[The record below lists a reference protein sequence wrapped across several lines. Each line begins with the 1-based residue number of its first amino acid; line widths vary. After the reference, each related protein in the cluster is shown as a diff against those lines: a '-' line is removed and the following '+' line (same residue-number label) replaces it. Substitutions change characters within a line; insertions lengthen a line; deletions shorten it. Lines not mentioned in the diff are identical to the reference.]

1 MTKPLRTQTVA
12 PKDGL
17 WLGAMRRAVSIRTK
31 LVSLVAAPLVALA
44 LLAGLGVRWSSDAAA
59 RSSAAART
67 TEVALASTT
76 AALDASRERGLAMA
90 VLADNADREGAEA
103 GDGTE
108 LRFQRGQTDVAL
120 DRLDATIADSGDG
133 FGVALVV
140 DDVRVRLGDLREQVD
155 GARTTVDAVLAE
167 YTTVVD
173 RLLQSVDADIA
184 AIGDA
189 DLLATAQ
196 SYGALVRA
204 TEAVALQQTL
214 LMSAFARGR
223 LDPAVHERMVGTV
236 ATEQLWRRQFEHG
249 ATATQVEDY
258 TAALQSPSVDAADR
272 VRGDALAL
280 GPNGVV
286 PDDGDLWFSAMTRK
300 VDLLDTAADDIA
312 SDLAAQAD
320 AHRRASDRQRN
331 LLLGLGVTALVLI
344 GGLLALLHR
353 IVIRPIRRLTA
364 AAHDVATD
372 ALPRAVAVAHSH
384 GPEAAYNVAKPL
396 VAPADDELGELTE
409 AFNAVQRTAVALA
422 AEQASLR
429 RNVSD
434 VFVNLGRRTQNLIT
448 RQLDHID
455 HLEARTDDPDGL
467 ADLFLLDHLATRM
480 RRNAENMLV
489 LAGAESP
496 RPWARPV
503 SIVNVV
509 RAALAES
516 TDYSRVD
523 IERLAPVGVLGA
535 AVSDVS
541 HLLAELV
548 DNALAFSPPTER
560 VSISGRWTVDGRY
573 GLAIADAGLGMPPDR
588 LAAANARISDPPVDD
603 FAVSRFLGLYVV
615 GRLAARHGAAVTLA
629 HSPLGGITAHVL
641 LPARLIVAATGSG
654 PAGTAL
660 SPTTTSGPPA
670 PPSPSPAY
678 VPAPTPAG
686 GAPDG

>member
-1 MTKPLRTQTVA
+1 
-12 PKDGL
+12 
-17 WLGAMRRAVSIRTK
+17 MRRAVSIRTK

-59 RSSAAART
+59 RSRAAART

-76 AALDASRERGLAMA
+76 AALDASRERGLAVA
-90 VLADNADREGAEA
+90 VLANAPGDEGPDA
-103 GDGTE
+103 GGASE

-120 DRLDATIADSGDG
+120 DRLDATLADSSDSSD
-133 FGVALVV
+133 VSDAAIV
-140 DDVRVRLGDLREQVD
+140 DDVRGRLGDLREQVD
-155 GARTTVDAVLAE
+155 GSRSTVDAVLAE

-173 RLLQSVDADIA
+173 RLLQSVDADVA

-214 LMSAFARGR
+214 LMSAFAHGR
-223 LDPAVHERMVGTV
+223 LDPAMYERMVGTV
-236 ATEQLWRRQFEHG
+236 ATEQVWRRQFEHG

-258 TAALQSPSVDAADR
+258 TVALRSPSIAAADR
-272 VRGDALAL
+272 VRADALAL
-280 GPNGVV
+280 GPHGIV
-286 PDDGDLWFSAMTRK
+286 PDDGDLWFSSMTRK
-300 VDLLDTAADDIA
+300 VDLLSTAADDIA
-312 SDLAAQAD
+312 ADLAARAD

-331 LLLGLGVTALVLI
+331 LLVGLGITALVLVA
-344 GGLLALLHR
+344 GLLALLHR
-353 IVIRPIRRLTA
+353 IVIRPIRRLTT

-384 GPEAAYNVAKPL
+384 GPDAAYDVATPL
-396 VAPADDELGELTE
+396 VAPADDELGELTD

-523 IERLAPVGVLGA
+523 IERLEPVGVLGA

-560 VSISGRWTVDGRY
+560 VAVTGRWTVGGRY

-588 LAAANARISDPPVDD
+588 LAAANARISEPPVGD

-615 GRLAARHGAAVTLA
+615 GRLADRHGAAVTLA

-641 LPARLIVAATGSG
+641 LPARLIVAAAGAG
-654 PAGTAL
+654 PAGVAL
-660 SPTTTSGPPA
+660 SAASSSAPPA
-670 PPSPSPAY
+670 PPAPSPAY
-678 VPAPTPAG
+678 VPAPAATPAVG
-686 GAPDG
+686 GPDG